1 MPTTQKENTR
11 DKKNSLRSRWL
22 VLKQRVTEDQV
33 KGRIYKVTRWLLFGV
48 IIGLL
53 PFSFPFVN
61 ILVSGSG
68 ADSVNWIHV
77 RDMLFGRGDLLLIA
91 ATLVAASAGDLI
103 GSGRER
109 EGGKIIAGF
118 WCFVIFIIC
127 VVWYGIIA
135 DKIEAKTVYNVGR
148 TARVSLWLFCFSVLC
163 SAGFLLLGDEAK
175 KEAKAKQEGEEDER
189 SV

>member
-1 MPTTQKENTR
+1 MPNTQKEKPARNGGW
-11 DKKNSLRSRWL
+11 LQSRWQS
-22 VLKQRVTEDQV
+22 LKQRVTEDQV

-48 IIGLL
+48 VIGLL

-61 ILVSGSG
+61 ILVSASG
-68 ADSVNWIHV
+68 ADSIDWVHMRNT
-77 RDMLFGRGDLLLIA
+77 LFGRGDLLLIA

-135 DKIEAKTVYNVGR
+135 DKIEAKAAYNVGR
-148 TARVSLWLFCFSVLC
+148 TARISLWLFSFSVLC
-163 SAGFLLLGDEAK
+163 SAGCLLLGDEAK
-175 KEAKAKQEGEEDER
+175 KEAKAKQEGEEDE
-189 SV
+189 